1 MNYCDYGEVFDIL
14 KGQLQG
20 FLIHMYFKRLQQQY
34 FESLL
39 DDVNVWEIL
48 IQINFSEYFSVT
60 EQNVVQSAHWTNN
73 QCTLFTVYL
82 WVDRNESQGLIYVS
96 DCLDHGKVAIH
107 KYVRSI
113 LQLVG
118 ENYDNVEKVHL
129 CSDGPSSQFKQKYI
143 FSIWN
148 IGRGILT

>member
-60 EQNVVQSAHWTNN
+60 EQNVVQSVHWTNN

-82 WVDRNESQGLIYVS
+82 WDDRNVSQGLIYVS
-96 DCLDHGKVAIH
+96 DC
-107 KYVRSI
+107 
-113 LQLVG
+113 
-118 ENYDNVEKVHL
+118 
-129 CSDGPSSQFKQKYI
+129 
-143 FSIWN
+143 
-148 IGRGILT
+148 